1 MESIAEKTK
10 KKKINIKRG
19 IFIVGMLIVP
29 LLNFIF
35 FYVYVNFD
43 SILMAF
49 QVRSGTGVIYTF
61 DNFRLLF
68 EEFGKSS
75 SDLWMNIRNTLMYFA
90 LSFLLMPISIMVSYF
105 IYKKILFYR
114 FYRIIFFLPS
124 IISAIV
130 LTILYKNILG
140 VYGPIAAAW
149 KNIFNLNYT
158 PEFFG
163 DSRYAIWACLGYNV
177 WTGFAGN
184 FILIGGAMSRI
195 PDSIIEAGALDGST
209 PFIELRKIII
219 PLIWPTV
226 TTLITLNFVS
236 IFSAGGPILLLTEGN
251 YNTGTLSYF
260 IFAQVYFAG
269 GDGQYASAVGMFFTI
284 LTIPVVLL
292 TNYVA
297 NRKIEAVEY

>member
-1 MESIAEKTK
+1 MVYYK
-10 KKKINIKRG
+10 KRIKKLNIKRG
-19 IFIVGMLIVP
+19 IFIFGMVIVP

-35 FYVYVNFD
+35 FYVYVNFN
-43 SILMAF
+43 SIIMAF
-49 QVRSGTGVIYTF
+49 QVRTSSGVVFSF
-61 DNFRLLF
+61 DNFRLIF
-68 EEFGKSS
+68 EEFGKST
-75 SDLWMNIRNTLMYFA
+75 SDLWMNIRNTLMFFV
-90 LSFLLMPISIMVSYF
+90 LSFIMLSVSVIIAYF

-114 FYRIIFFLPS
+114 FFRIMFFLPS
-124 IISAIV
+124 IISAII

-140 VYGPIAAAW
+140 VYGPVAAMW
-149 KNIFNLNYT
+149 KDLFHLDYT

-163 DSRYAIWACLGYNV
+163 DSRYAIWVCLGYNI

-184 FILIGGAMSRI
+184 FILIGGAMARI
-195 PDSIIEAGALDGST
+195 PDSVIEAGELDGST
-209 PFIELRKIII
+209 PFKELIKIII

-251 YNTGTLSYF
+251 YDTGTLSYF

-269 GDGQYASAVGMFFTI
+269 GDGQYASAIGMFFTL

-292 TNYVA
+292 TNYIT
-297 NRKIEAVEY
+297 NKKIEAVEY